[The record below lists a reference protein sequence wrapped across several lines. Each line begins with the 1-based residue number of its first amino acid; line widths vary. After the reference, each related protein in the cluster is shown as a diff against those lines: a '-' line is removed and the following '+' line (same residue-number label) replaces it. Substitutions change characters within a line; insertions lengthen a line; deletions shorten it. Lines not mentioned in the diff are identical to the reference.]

1 MNVKSWQQ
9 QISFI
14 FFLFA
19 TVVSVAQKGSDPLLV
34 KKADYT
40 IPLRFEVSSPQQS
53 MPPLEFD
60 YELSKDGQNLRI
72 SSVYF
77 NAKTFSV
84 ELALPSMKDPGIA
97 EKLRIPKT
105 PVLFLNWP
113 QVLLKNPRIEV
124 LSKTGSVVWALEID
138 SKQILEFENRKKNWA
153 QSLSQEDR
161 LNSTLLKTTYMV
173 DNLKSRKTPFWN
185 SRGPFRFCLSSKEGR
200 AQAKMCSPQYGIRL
214 KDGNI
219 ELGLLKGNQRT
230 ARVLMMNE
238 EAPLAG
244 RPAAV
249 LDMPFMFY
257 ADMSYGASLEF
268 IAKPN
273 PLYLADISADKNSDD
288 VVISGF
294 HTQPLGEVRILNPD
308 EESYLVRLLGWQETI
323 GDLRKFWQIKIKRS
337 DAFLDLPGQGAGLFR
352 QRLLLQKLPTE
363 AWRPYAHRETLD
375 GTYVDGAKIFLRK
388 NPKLKISSQEN
399 LIENGKDSRE
409 VTWRIQAKKRGELNK
424 SYVTLSSG
432 SQDFKAYYEIYKGY
446 PREFSFRLTGTAQL
460 SGGITL
466 LGESAFN
473 YWFEDIAGSTN
484 YLFSRQRWGLSAKYF
499 RSLTPLEIS
508 SSTGAKS
515 NANFDILVGDIKY
528 RFSRGLWARDE
539 SWGAIGSF
547 QKLNY
552 DVISAPML
560 GVGVFWAR
568 SMPRIFDQLFN
579 IVPIM
584 RYPKWVDAEYIQY
597 FNSLNSDV
605 SLGNNF
611 ALNFHGKVLWS
622 QDIFGEAGFGLKQ
635 YSVSDKSLN
644 KKAGFTS
651 FYGTVGL
658 GVNF

>member
-1 MNVKSWQQ
+1 MKKWQL
-9 QISFI
+9 QINFL
-14 FFLFA
+14 FFLF
-19 TVVSVAQKGSDPLLV
+19 VSIHSVAQKGNDSYSV
-34 KKADYT
+34 KNAEYT
-40 IPLRFEVSSPQQS
+40 IPLRFEVTSSDQP
-53 MPPLEFD
+53 MPALEFD
-60 YELSKDGQNLRI
+60 YEMSKDGQSLRI
-72 SSVYF
+72 SSLF
-77 NAKTFSV
+77 FDSKSFSV
-84 ELALPSMKDPGIA
+84 ELMVPAVKDPGIA
-97 EKLRIPKT
+97 EKLRLTKN
-105 PVLFLNWP
+105 PVLFLSWP
-113 QVLLKNPRIEV
+113 QVFLKYPKMEV
-124 LSKTGSVVWALEID
+124 LSKTGSVVWSIDLD
-138 SKQILEFENRKKNWA
+138 SKKLSEFDNRKKNWA
-153 QSLSQEDR
+153 QSLSVDER
-161 LNSTLLKTTYMV
+161 NASSILKSTYVIENLKT
-173 DNLKSRKTPFWN
+173 KKAPFWN
-185 SRGPFRFCLSSKEGR
+185 SRGPFRFCLSAKEGR
-200 AQAKMCSPQYGIRL
+200 AQTKMCSPQYGIRL

-219 ELGLLKGNQRT
+219 ELGLLKGNQRSP
-230 ARVLMMNE
+230 RVLIMNE

-268 IAKPN
+268 IGKPN
-273 PLYLADISADKNSDD
+273 PLFLADISADKNSED
-288 VVISGF
+288 VLISGF
-294 HTQPLGEVRILNPD
+294 HTQPLGDLKILNPE

-337 DAFLDLPGQGAGLFR
+337 EAYLDLPGQGAGLFR
-352 QRLLLQKLPTE
+352 QRLLLQKIPTE
-363 AWRPYAHRETLD
+363 AWRTYAHKETLD

-388 NPKLKISSQEN
+388 NPKLKITSQEN
-399 LIENGKDSRE
+399 QIESGKESSE
-409 VTWRIQAKKRGELNK
+409 VVWRIQAKKRGELNK
-424 SYVTLSSG
+424 SYVNLSSG
-432 SQDFKAYYEIYKGY
+432 SQEFRSYYEIYKGY

-508 SSTGAKS
+508 TSTGAKS

-547 QKLNY
+547 QRLNY

-560 GVGVFWAR
+560 GVGIFWAR

-584 RYPKWVDAEYIQY
+584 RYPKWVDAEFIQY

-635 YSVSDKSLN
+635 YSVSDKTLN